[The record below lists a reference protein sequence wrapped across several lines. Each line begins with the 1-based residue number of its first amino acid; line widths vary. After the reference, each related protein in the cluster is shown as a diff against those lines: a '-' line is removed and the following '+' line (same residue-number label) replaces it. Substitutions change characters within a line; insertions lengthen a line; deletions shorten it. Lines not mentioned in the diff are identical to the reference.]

1 MARPWF
7 LIALAGAGAGMLVT
21 FLWLVVWIM
30 DGGQADWPLRLTLE
44 RRIERG
50 AATLPEPPAYDER
63 RRVIGFRLYSG
74 LCVRCHS
81 EPGGGREAWA
91 DGLEP
96 QPPDLTQPGRER
108 DPRQLFWIICHG
120 EAGTGMPAWRA
131 HRSNDA
137 IWDLALFV
145 HDLPRLG
152 PPDYQQ
158 LMATYGPTPPP
169 MAMLPDA
176 SCFEPKK

>member
-1 MARPWF
+1 LARSWF
-7 LIALAGAGAGMLVT
+7 LIALAGAGAGALAV
-21 FLWLVVWIM
+21 FLWLVGWIWS
-30 DGGQADWPLRLTLE
+30 GGHAEWLQRLALE

-50 AATLPEPPAYDER
+50 AAALPAPPVYDER

-74 LCVRCHS
+74 LCARCHS

-91 DGLEP
+91 DGLKP
-96 QPPDLTQPGRER
+96 QPPDLTDPAHAR

-120 EAGTGMPAWRA
+120 EDGTGMPAWKA

-145 HDLPRLG
+145 HNLPRLG

-169 MAMLPDA
+169 LGMLPDA
-176 SCFEPKK
+176 SCLERH

>member
-7 LIALAGAGAGMLVT
+7 LIALAGAGGGALATVLG
-21 FLWLVVWIM
+21 LVVWIWASGHSPWL
-30 DGGQADWPLRLTLE
+30 DRLALE

-50 AATLPEPPAYDER
+50 AASLPAPPDYDER

-74 LCVRCHS
+74 LCARCHS

-91 DGLEP
+91 DGLDP
-96 QPPDLTQPGRER
+96 QPPDLTAPSRLR
-108 DPRQLFWIICHG
+108 DVRQLFWIICHG
-120 EAGTGMPAWRA
+120 EIGAGMPAWRA

-145 HDLPRLG
+145 RDLPRLG

-169 MAMLPDA
+169 LGMLPDA
-176 SCFEPKK
+176 SCFEPK